1 MNFPLITWADTVGP
15 INVDGESPGP
25 PYDAAETRW
34 GFGISNTTSKAAAA
48 DTVADYLMGAVNNV
62 MGAGT
67 IDAAYYVYTDG
78 PGPSNSPLS
87 IVWRNT
93 TASPIVINFGTTPK
107 ARMFGFDTAVVT
119 IPAAV
124 TSPVPMPGYLVTTI
138 NPGMFWG
145 PAGLAGDVRRM
156 LTQRAASS
164 SSDMSGLT
172 TDVVNWGAVAD
183 LEMMSTIFCA
193 ANYTRWFANI
203 QIYATAANRQIGD
216 PNNTLEG
223 LIEAAATGVTFRLYR
238 EAALTAGKVP
248 GTYQVCRMP
257 GVSNK
262 GSAEDFV
269 TAADEPRLW
278 STAGLIFRGQ
288 T

>member
-1 MNFPLITWADTVGP
+1 MNFPLITWSDTVGP
-15 INVDGESPGP
+15 VTVNGGSSFS
-25 PYDAAETRW
+25 AQTRY
-34 GFGISNTTSKAAAA
+34 GFGISNTSTKGAAS
-48 DTVADYLMGAVNNV
+48 DTVADYLRDAVNAQV
-62 MGAGT
+62 GAGT
-67 IDAAYYVYTDG
+67 IVVTSYVYTDG
-78 PGPSNSPLS
+78 PGPSNSPLA
-87 IVWRNT
+87 IQWTNT
-93 TASPIVINFGTTPK
+93 TASNINVNFGTVAMANK
-107 ARMFGFDTAVVT
+107 FGFSSSTTV
-119 IPAAV
+119 IPGSG
-124 TSPVPMPGYLVTTI
+124 TLTTNI

-145 PAGLAGDVRRM
+145 PAGLAGDVRRI

-164 SSDMSGLT
+164 SSDMSGLS

-238 EAALTAGKVP
+238 EPALAAGTVP
-248 GTYQVCRMP
+248 STYQECRMP

-278 STAGLIFRGQ
+278 STAGLIFRGE

>member
-15 INVDGESPGP
+15 ITVDSATPFS
-25 PYDAAETRW
+25 AQTRY
-34 GFGISNTTSKAAAA
+34 GFGVASTSTKAAAA
-48 DTVADYLMGAVNNV
+48 DTVADYLRDAVNTV
-62 MGAGT
+62 YTGA
-67 IDAAYYVYTDG
+67 ISSVVYVYTDG
-78 PGPSNSPLS
+78 PGPSNSPLG
-87 IVWRNT
+87 IIWTNT
-93 TASPIVINFGTTPK
+93 RTSPIVLNFGTVAK
-107 ARMFGFDTAVVT
+107 AIKFGFNTQFVT

-124 TSPVPMPGYLVTTI
+124 PLVPSGLLPGYLNTTI

-156 LTQRAASS
+156 ISQRAASS

-203 QIYATAANRQIGD
+203 QIYATAANRLVND

-238 EAALTAGKVP
+238 EAATIAGTVP

-262 GSAEDFV
+262 GSAEEFV
-269 TAADEPRLW
+269 AAADEPRLW
-278 STAGLIFRGQ
+278 STAGLVFRGE

>member
-15 INVDGESPGP
+15 VTVNGGSTFP
-25 PYDAAETRW
+25 AETRY
-34 GFGISNTTSKAAAA
+34 GFGITNTSTKNAAA
-48 DTVADYLMGAVNNV
+48 DTVADYLRAAVNAEV
-62 MGAGT
+62 GAGT
-67 IDAAYYVYTDG
+67 IVVTSYVYTDG
-78 PGPSNSPLS
+78 PGPSNSPLA
-87 IVWRNT
+87 IQWTNT
-93 TASPIVINFGTTPK
+93 TSSNINVNFGTVAMANK
-107 ARMFGFDTAVVT
+107 FGFSSSTTVIPGSDT
-119 IPAAV
+119 
-124 TSPVPMPGYLVTTI
+124 LTTNI

-164 SSDMSGLT
+164 SSDMSGLS

-238 EAALTAGKVP
+238 EPALAAGTVP
-248 GTYQVCRMP
+248 STYQVCRMP

-278 STAGLIFRGQ
+278 STAGLIFRGE

>member
-15 INVDGESPGP
+15 VTVNGGTAFP
-25 PYDAAETRW
+25 AATRY
-34 GFGISNTTSKAAAA
+34 GFGISNTSTKNAAG
-48 DTVADYLMGAVNNV
+48 DTVADYLRDAVNAQV
-62 MGAGT
+62 GGGT
-67 IDAAYYVYTDG
+67 IVVTSYVYTDG
-78 PGPSNSPLS
+78 PGPSNSPLA
-87 IVWRNT
+87 IQWTNT
-93 TASPIVINFGTTPK
+93 TASNISVNFGTVAMANK
-107 ARMFGFDTAVVT
+107 FGFSSSTTV
-119 IPAAV
+119 IPGSGTL
-124 TSPVPMPGYLVTTI
+124 TSNI

-164 SSDMSGLT
+164 SSDMSGLS

-183 LEMMSTIFCA
+183 LDMMSTIFCA

-238 EAALTAGKVP
+238 EPALAAGKIP
-248 GTYQVCRMP
+248 GTYQRCRMP

-278 STAGLIFRGQ
+278 STAGLIFRGE

>member
-1 MNFPLITWADTVGP
+1 MNFPLITWSDTVGP
-15 INVDGESPGP
+15 VTVNGGSPF
-25 PYDAAETRW
+25 AAQTRY
-34 GFGISNTTSKAAAA
+34 GFGINNTSTKNAAG
-48 DTVADYLMGAVNNV
+48 DTVADYLRDAVNTQV
-62 MGAGT
+62 GAGT
-67 IDAAYYVYTDG
+67 IVVTSYVYTDG
-78 PGPSNSPLS
+78 PGPANSPLA
-87 IVWRNT
+87 IQWTNT
-93 TASPIVINFGTTPK
+93 TASNINVNFGTVAMANK
-107 ARMFGFDTAVVT
+107 FGFSSSTTV
-119 IPAAV
+119 IPGSG
-124 TSPVPMPGYLVTTI
+124 TLTTNI

-164 SSDMSGLT
+164 SSDMSGLS

-238 EAALTAGKVP
+238 EPALAAGTIP
-248 GTYQVCRMP
+248 STYQECRMP

-278 STAGLIFRGQ
+278 STAGLIFRGE

>member
-1 MNFPLITWADTVGP
+1 MNFPLITWSDTVGP
-15 INVDGESPGP
+15 ITINGDT
-25 PYDAAETRW
+25 PYPAATVY
-34 GFGISNTTSKAAAA
+34 GFGINSTSTKVAAS
-48 DTVADYLMGAVNNV
+48 DTVAAYLKDAVNATV
-62 MGAGT
+62 SGAIT
-67 IDAAYYVYTDG
+67 TAVYVYTDG
-78 PGPSNSPLS
+78 PGPSNSPLAIS
-87 IVWRNT
+87 WNNT
-93 TASPIVINFGTTPK
+93 TNSSISVNFGSVAMANK
-107 ARMFGFDTAVVT
+107 FGFTTSTTV
-119 IPAAV
+119 IPASV
-124 TSPVPMPGYLVTTI
+124 GKTTFI

-164 SSDMSGLT
+164 SSDMSGLS

-193 ANYTRWFANI
+193 ANYTRWWAGI
-203 QIYATAANRQIGD
+203 QIYANAANRLVTD

-223 LIEAAATGVTFRLYR
+223 LVEAAATGVTFRLYR
-238 EAALTAGKVP
+238 EPAIGAGTEP
-248 GTYQVCRMP
+248 GFYQVCRMP

-278 STAGLIFRGQ
+278 STAGLIFRGE

>member
-15 INVDGESPGP
+15 VTVNGGSAF
-25 PYDAAETRW
+25 AAETRY
-34 GFGISNTTSKAAAA
+34 GFGITNTSTKNAAS
-48 DTVADYLMGAVNNV
+48 DTVADYLRDAVNAQV
-62 MGAGT
+62 GAGT
-67 IDAAYYVYTDG
+67 IVVTSYVYTDG
-78 PGPSNSPLS
+78 PGPANSPLA
-87 IVWRNT
+87 IQWTNT
-93 TASPIVINFGTTPK
+93 TASNINVNFGTVAIANK
-107 ARMFGFDTAVVT
+107 FGFSSSTTV
-119 IPAAV
+119 IPGSG
-124 TSPVPMPGYLVTTI
+124 TLTTNI

-164 SSDMSGLT
+164 SSDMSGLS

-238 EAALTAGKVP
+238 EPALAAGTIP
-248 GTYQVCRMP
+248 STYQECRMP

-278 STAGLIFRGQ
+278 STAGLIFRGE

>member
-15 INVDGESPGP
+15 VTINGGSPF
-25 PYDAAETRW
+25 AAQTRY
-34 GFGISNTTSKAAAA
+34 GFGVNNTSTKNAAG
-48 DTVADYLMGAVNNV
+48 DTVADYLRDAVNTGV
-62 MGAGT
+62 GAGT
-67 IDAAYYVYTDG
+67 IVVTSYVYTDG
-78 PGPSNSPLS
+78 PGPSNSPLA
-87 IVWRNT
+87 IQWTNT
-93 TASPIVINFGTTPK
+93 TNSNINVNFGTVAMANK
-107 ARMFGFDTAVVT
+107 FGFSSSTTV
-119 IPAAV
+119 IPGSG
-124 TSPVPMPGYLVTTI
+124 TLTTNI

-156 LTQRAASS
+156 ISQRAASS
-164 SSDMSGLT
+164 SSDMSGLS

-238 EAALTAGKVP
+238 EPALAAGKIP
-248 GTYQVCRMP
+248 STYQVCRMP

-262 GSAEDFV
+262 GSAEEFV

>member
-1 MNFPLITWADTVGP
+1 MNFPLITWSDTVGP
-15 INVDGESPGP
+15 VTVNGGTPFP
-25 PYDAAETRW
+25 AQTRY
-34 GFGISNTTSKAAAA
+34 GFGVANTTTKNAAA
-48 DTVADYLMGAVNNV
+48 DSVADYLRDAINAQV
-62 MGAGT
+62 GAGT
-67 IDAAYYVYTDG
+67 IVTAKYVYTDG
-78 PGPSNSPLS
+78 PGPSNSPLQAE
-87 IVWRNT
+87 WFNT
-93 TASPIVINFGTTPK
+93 TGSSISVDFGTVAMANK
-107 ARMFGFDTAVVT
+107 FGFS
-119 IPAAV
+119 
-124 TSPVPMPGYLVTTI
+124 TSTVIFPPSPTGKTMTI

-203 QIYATAANRQIGD
+203 QIYATAANRVLGD

-223 LIEAAATGVTFRLYR
+223 LIEAAAQGVTFRLYR
-238 EAALTAGKVP
+238 EPAIAAGTIP

-278 STAGLIFRGQ
+278 STAGLIFRGE

>member
-1 MNFPLITWADTVGP
+1 MNFPLITWSDTVGP
-15 INVDGESPGP
+15 VTVNGGSPF
-25 PYDAAETRW
+25 AAQTRY
-34 GFGISNTTSKAAAA
+34 GFGINNTSTKNAAG
-48 DTVADYLMGAVNNV
+48 DTVADYLRDAVNAQV
-62 MGAGT
+62 GAGT
-67 IDAAYYVYTDG
+67 IVVTSYVYTDG
-78 PGPSNSPLS
+78 PGPANSPLA
-87 IVWRNT
+87 IQWTNT
-93 TASPIVINFGTTPK
+93 TASNINVNFGTVAMANK
-107 ARMFGFDTAVVT
+107 FGFSSSTTV
-119 IPAAV
+119 IPGSG
-124 TSPVPMPGYLVTTI
+124 TLTTNI

-164 SSDMSGLT
+164 SSDMSGLS

-238 EAALTAGKVP
+238 EPALAAGTIP
-248 GTYQVCRMP
+248 STYQECRMP

-278 STAGLIFRGQ
+278 STAGLIFRGE

>member
-1 MNFPLITWADTVGP
+1 MNFPLVTWSDTVGP
-15 INVDGESPGP
+15 ITVNSTTF
-25 PYDAAETRW
+25 AAQTRY
-34 GFGISNTTSKAAAA
+34 GFGVSNTATREAAA
-48 DTVADYLMGAVNNV
+48 DSVADYLRDAINTVIGGGTVTTTTYDYS
-62 MGAGT
+62 AGT
-67 IDAAYYVYTDG
+67 FPA
-78 PGPSNSPLS
+78 NSPLGITWAYS
-87 IVWRNT
+87 TGTSFTVD
-93 TASPIVINFGTTPK
+93 FGTVAMANK
-107 ARMFGFDTAVVT
+107 FGFATQTVVWSNL
-119 IPAAV
+119 A
-124 TSPVPMPGYLVTTI
+124 TSKSTTI

-164 SSDMSGLT
+164 SSDMSGLS

-203 QIYATAANRQIGD
+203 QIYATAAGRVLGD

-223 LIEAAATGVTFRLYR
+223 LIEAAAKGKTFRLYR
-238 EAALTAGKVP
+238 EAATAAGTIP

-262 GSAEDFV
+262 GSAQDYA

-278 STAGLIFRGQ
+278 STAGLIFRGE

>member
-1 MNFPLITWADTVGP
+1 MNFPLITWSDTVGP
-15 INVDGESPGP
+15 VTVNGGTAF
-25 PYDAAETRW
+25 AAETRY
-34 GFGISNTTSKAAAA
+34 GFGITNTSTKNAAS
-48 DTVADYLMGAVNNV
+48 DTVADYLRDAVNAQV
-62 MGAGT
+62 GAGT
-67 IDAAYYVYTDG
+67 IVVTSYVYTDG
-78 PGPSNSPLS
+78 PGPANSPLA
-87 IVWRNT
+87 IQWTNT
-93 TASPIVINFGTTPK
+93 TASNINVNFGTVAIANK
-107 ARMFGFDTAVVT
+107 FGFSSSTTV
-119 IPAAV
+119 IPGSG
-124 TSPVPMPGYLVTTI
+124 TLTTNI

-164 SSDMSGLT
+164 SSDMSGLS

-238 EAALTAGKVP
+238 EPALAAGTIP
-248 GTYQVCRMP
+248 STYQECRMP

-278 STAGLIFRGQ
+278 STAGLIFRGE

>member
-15 INVDGESPGP
+15 VTVNGGSPF
-25 PYDAAETRW
+25 AAATRY
-34 GFGISNTTSKAAAA
+34 GFGVDNTSTKNAAA
-48 DTVADYLMGAVNNV
+48 DTVADYLRAAVNAQV
-62 MGAGT
+62 GAGT
-67 IDAAYYVYTDG
+67 IVVTSYVYTDG
-78 PGPSNSPLS
+78 PGPSNSPLA
-87 IVWRNT
+87 IQWTNT
-93 TASPIVINFGTTPK
+93 TASNINVNFGTVAMANK
-107 ARMFGFDTAVVT
+107 FGFSSSTTVIPGSDT
-119 IPAAV
+119 
-124 TSPVPMPGYLVTTI
+124 LTTNI

-145 PAGLAGDVRRM
+145 PAGLAGDVRRI

-164 SSDMSGLT
+164 SSDMSGLS

-183 LEMMSTIFCA
+183 LDMMSTIFCA

-238 EAALTAGKVP
+238 EPALAAGTVP
-248 GTYQVCRMP
+248 STYQVCRMP

-278 STAGLIFRGQ
+278 STAGLIFRGE

>member
-15 INVDGESPGP
+15 ITINGTLYNVSEQR
-25 PYDAAETRW
+25 Y
-34 GFGISNTTSKAAAA
+34 GFGIDNTTTKNAAG
-48 DTVADYLMGAVNNV
+48 DSVADFLRDAVNSV
-62 MGAGT
+62 VGAGT
-67 IDAAYYVYTDG
+67 VVVASYVYTDG
-78 PGPSNSPLS
+78 PGPANSPLA
-87 IVWRNT
+87 IEWTNT
-93 TASPIVINFGTTPK
+93 TNSNISVDFGSVAMANK
-107 ARMFGFDTAVVT
+107 FGFSSSTTV
-119 IPAAV
+119 IPGSGTL
-124 TSPVPMPGYLVTTI
+124 TSNI

-156 LTQRAASS
+156 ITQRAASS
-164 SSDMSGLT
+164 SSEMSGLS
-172 TDVVNWGAVAD
+172 TDVVNWGEVAD

-238 EAALTAGKVP
+238 EAALAAGTIP
-248 GTYQVCRMP
+248 DTYQVCRMP

-269 TAADEPRLW
+269 AAADEPRLW
-278 STAGLIFRGQ
+278 STAGLVFRGE

>member
-1 MNFPLITWADTVGP
+1 MNFPLITWSDTVGP
-15 INVDGESPGP
+15 VTVNGGSPF
-25 PYDAAETRW
+25 AAQTRY
-34 GFGISNTTSKAAAA
+34 GFGITNTSTKNAAG
-48 DTVADYLMGAVNNV
+48 DTVADYLRDAVNTQV
-62 MGAGT
+62 GAGT
-67 IDAAYYVYTDG
+67 IVVTSYVYTDG
-78 PGPSNSPLS
+78 PGPANSPLA
-87 IVWRNT
+87 IQWTNT
-93 TASPIVINFGTTPK
+93 TASNINVNFGTVAMANK
-107 ARMFGFDTAVVT
+107 FGFSSSTTV
-119 IPAAV
+119 IPGSG
-124 TSPVPMPGYLVTTI
+124 TLTTNI

-164 SSDMSGLT
+164 SSDMSGLS

-238 EAALTAGKVP
+238 EPALAAGTVP
-248 GTYQVCRMP
+248 STYQECRMP

-278 STAGLIFRGQ
+278 STAGLIFRGE

>member
-1 MNFPLITWADTVGP
+1 MNFPLITWSDTVGP
-15 INVDGESPGP
+15 FTVDGATPSA
-25 PYDAAETRW
+25 PYDAALTRY
-34 GFGISNTTSKAAAA
+34 GFGISNTTTKAASS
-48 DTVADYLMGAVNNV
+48 DSVADYLRQAVNTV
-62 MGAGT
+62 YGAGT
-67 IDAAYYVYTDG
+67 ITEAVYVYTDG
-78 PGPSNSPLS
+78 PGPANSPLG
-87 IVWRNT
+87 IRWTNT
-93 TASPIVINFGTTPK
+93 MTAPIVLNFGTVAK
-107 ARMFGFDTAVVT
+107 ARKFGFDTSSVT
-119 IPAAV
+119 IPAASI
-124 TSPVPMPGYLVTTI
+124 TPGYLYTTI

-156 LTQRAASS
+156 ISQRAASS

-193 ANYTRWFANI
+193 ANYTRWFAAI
-203 QIYATAANRQIGD
+203 QIYANAANRLVTD

-223 LIEAAATGVTFRLYR
+223 LIEAAAEGKTFRLYR
-238 EAALTAGKVP
+238 EAATIAGTVP

-262 GSAEDFV
+262 GSAEEFV
-269 TAADEPRLW
+269 AAADEPRLW
-278 STAGLIFRGQ
+278 STAGLVFRGE

>member
-15 INVDGESPGP
+15 VTINGT
-25 PYDAAETRW
+25 PYNAQQRY
-34 GFGISNTTSKAAAA
+34 GFGISNTSTKNAAG
-48 DTVADYLMGAVNNV
+48 DTVADFLRDACNSVI
-62 MGAGT
+62 GAGT
-67 IDAAYYVYTDG
+67 VITTTYVYTDG
-78 PGPSNSPLS
+78 PGPANSPLA
-87 IVWRNT
+87 IQWTNT
-93 TASPIVINFGTTPK
+93 SVSNISVDFGTVAMANK
-107 ARMFGFDTAVVT
+107 FGFSSSTTV
-119 IPAAV
+119 IPGSGTL
-124 TSPVPMPGYLVTTI
+124 TSNI

-156 LTQRAASS
+156 ISQRAASS
-164 SSDMSGLT
+164 SSDMSGLS

-238 EAALTAGKVP
+238 EPALAAGKIP
-248 GTYQVCRMP
+248 NTYQICRMP
-257 GVSNK
+257 GVSSK
-262 GSAEDFV
+262 GSAEEFV

-278 STAGLIFRGQ
+278 STAGLIFRGE

>member
-1 MNFPLITWADTVGP
+1 MNFPLVTWSDTVGP
-15 INVDGESPGP
+15 ITVNSTTFG
-25 PYDAAETRW
+25 AQTRY
-34 GFGISNTTSKAAAA
+34 GFGVSNTSTREAAA
-48 DTVADYLMGAVNNV
+48 DSVADYLRDAINTVI
-62 MGAGT
+62 GAGT
-67 IDAAYYVYTDG
+67 VTTTTYDYSDG
-78 PGPSNSPLS
+78 TFPANSPLGITWTYS
-87 IVWRNT
+87 TGTSFSVD
-93 TASPIVINFGTTPK
+93 FGSVAMANK
-107 ARMFGFDTAVVT
+107 FGFATQTVVWSNLS
-119 IPAAV
+119 
-124 TSPVPMPGYLVTTI
+124 TSKSTTI

-164 SSDMSGLT
+164 SSDMSGLS

-203 QIYATAANRQIGD
+203 QIYATAANRVLGD

-223 LIEAAATGVTFRLYR
+223 LIEAAAEGRTFRLYR
-238 EAALTAGKVP
+238 EAATAAGTVP

-262 GSAEDFV
+262 GSAEDYV

-278 STAGLIFRGQ
+278 STASLIFRGE

>member
-1 MNFPLITWADTVGP
+1 MNFPLITWSDTVGI
-15 INVDGESPGP
+15 INVDGNAP
-25 PYDAAETRW
+25 PAPYNAAEVRY
-34 GFGISNTTSKAAAA
+34 GFGISSTSTKAAAN
-48 DTVADYLMGAVNNV
+48 DTAADYLASSINAVYPGMISAV
-62 MGAGT
+62 EF
-67 IDAAYYVYTDG
+67 VYTDG
-78 PGPSNSPLS
+78 PGPSNSPLQ
-87 IVWRNT
+87 VKFT
-93 TASPIVINFGTTPK
+93 YAVPASPADVVINFGTASK
-107 ARMFGFDTAVVT
+107 ARQFGFDTAT
-119 IPAAV
+119 I
-124 TSPVPMPGYLVTTI
+124 TFSHLDTEKFTNI

-164 SSDMSGLT
+164 SSDMSGLS

-193 ANYTRWFANI
+193 GNYTRWFAAI
-203 QIYATAANRQIGD
+203 QIYANAANRLVTD

-223 LIEAAATGVTFRLYR
+223 LIEAASEGKTFRLYR
-238 EAALTAGKVP
+238 EP
-248 GTYQVCRMP
+248 SIIEGTEPSEYQVCRMP

-269 TAADEPRLW
+269 AAADEPRLW
-278 STAGLIFRGQ
+278 STAGLIFRGE

>member
-1 MNFPLITWADTVGP
+1 MNFPLITWSDTVGP
-15 INVDGESPGP
+15 FTVDGATPTA
-25 PYDAAETRW
+25 PYNVSATRY
-34 GFGISNTTSKAAAA
+34 GFGVNNTTTKTAASDTAAA
-48 DTVADYLMGAVNNV
+48 YLLAAVNTV
-62 MGAGT
+62 YAGA
-67 IDAAYYVYTDG
+67 IDQVVYDYTDG
-78 PGPSNSPLS
+78 PGPSNSPLR

-93 TASPIVINFGTTPK
+93 RTSPIVLNFGTVAK
-107 ARMFGFDTAVVT
+107 AIKFGFNTQYVT

-124 TSPVPMPGYLVTTI
+124 TSPVASPGYLVTTI

-156 LTQRAASS
+156 ISQRAASS

-193 ANYTRWFANI
+193 ANYTRWFAAI
-203 QIYATAANRQIGD
+203 QIYANAANREVYD
-216 PNNTLEG
+216 TNNTLEG
-223 LIEAAATGVTFRLYR
+223 LIEAAAEGKTFRLYR
-238 EAALTAGKVP
+238 EAATAAGTVP

-262 GSAEDFV
+262 GSAVEFV
-269 TAADEPRLW
+269 AAADEPRLW
-278 STAGLIFRGQ
+278 STAGLVFRGE

>member
-15 INVDGESPGP
+15 VTVNGGSPF
-25 PYDAAETRW
+25 AAQTRY
-34 GFGISNTTSKAAAA
+34 GFGINNTSTKNAA
-48 DTVADYLMGAVNNV
+48 DDTVVDYLRDAVNTRL
-62 MGAGT
+62 GAGT
-67 IDAAYYVYTDG
+67 IVTAQYVYTDG
-78 PGPSNSPLS
+78 PGPSNSPLQAE
-87 IVWRNT
+87 WFNT
-93 TASPIVINFGTTPK
+93 TNSSISVAFGTVAMANK
-107 ARMFGFDTAVVT
+107 FGFNTSTVVF
-119 IPAAV
+119 PP
-124 TSPVPMPGYLVTTI
+124 SPFAKPMTI

-156 LTQRAASS
+156 ISQRAASS
-164 SSDMSGLT
+164 SSDMSGLS

-203 QIYATAANRQIGD
+203 QIYADAANRVLGD

-238 EAALTAGKVP
+238 EPALAAGKTP
-248 GTYQVCRMP
+248 STYQRCKMP
-257 GVSNK
+257 GVSSK

-278 STAGLIFRGQ
+278 STAGLIFRGE

>member
-1 MNFPLITWADTVGP
+1 MNFPLITWSDTVGP
-15 INVDGESPGP
+15 ITVDSATPFS
-25 PYDAAETRW
+25 AQTRY
-34 GFGISNTTSKAAAA
+34 GFGIDSTTLKTASS
-48 DTVADYLMGAVNNV
+48 DSVGDYLRDAVNTV
-62 MGAGT
+62 YAGAIT
-67 IDAAYYVYTDG
+67 EVLYVYTDG
-78 PGPSNSPLS
+78 PGPANSPLA
-87 IVWRNT
+87 IQWTNT
-93 TASPIVINFGTTPK
+93 RTSPIVLNFGTVAK
-107 ARMFGFDTAVVT
+107 AIKFGFNTQFVT

-124 TSPVPMPGYLVTTI
+124 TTPVAVPGYLVTDI

-164 SSDMSGLT
+164 SSDMSGLST
-172 TDVVNWGAVAD
+172 EVVNWGAVAD

-203 QIYATAANRQIGD
+203 EIYANAANREVYD

-238 EAALTAGKVP
+238 EAATIAGTIP

-278 STAGLIFRGQ
+278 STAGLVFRGE

>member
-1 MNFPLITWADTVGP
+1 MNFPIITWADTVGP
-15 INVDGESPGP
+15 INVDGNAPP
-25 PYDAAETRW
+25 APYDVAETRY
-34 GFGISNTTSKAAAA
+34 GFGINSTTLKTAAA
-48 DTVADYLMGAVNNV
+48 DTAADYLRDAINAVY
-62 MGAGT
+62 AGM
-67 IDAAYYVYTDG
+67 ISAVEFVYTDG
-78 PGPSNSPLS
+78 PGPSNSPLQVKFTYAVPVS
-87 IVWRNT
+87 GVDVVV
-93 TASPIVINFGTTPK
+93 SFGTIPM
-107 ARMFGFDTAVVT
+107 ARKFGFETAT
-119 IPAAV
+119 ITFSNLA
-124 TSPVPMPGYLVTTI
+124 TEKFTTI

-193 ANYTRWFANI
+193 ANYTRWFAAI
-203 QIYATAANRQIGD
+203 QIYATAANRQVTD

-223 LIEAAATGVTFRLYR
+223 LIEAASEGKTFRLYR
-238 EAALTAGKVP
+238 EPAITSGTEP

-262 GSAEDFV
+262 GSAAEFV
-269 TAADEPRLW
+269 AAADEPRLW
-278 STAGLIFRGQ
+278 STAGLIFRGE

>member
-1 MNFPLITWADTVGP
+1 MNFPLITWSDTVGP
-15 INVDGESPGP
+15 ITVDSAT
-25 PYDAAETRW
+25 PYGAETRW
-34 GFGISNTTSKAAAA
+34 GFGIASTSTKAASS
-48 DTVADYLMGAVNNV
+48 DSVADYLRDAVNTV
-62 MGAGT
+62 YAGAIT
-67 IDAAYYVYTDG
+67 SAVYVYTDG
-78 PGPSNSPLS
+78 PGPANSPLG
-87 IVWRNT
+87 IVWTSSRT
-93 TASPIVINFGTTPK
+93 SPIVIDFGTVAK
-107 ARMFGFDTAVVT
+107 AIKFGFNTQFVT

-124 TSPVPMPGYLVTTI
+124 PLVPSGLLPGILSTTI

-156 LTQRAASS
+156 ISQRAASS
-164 SSDMSGLT
+164 SSDMSGLS

-203 QIYATAANRQIGD
+203 QIYATAANREVYD
-216 PNNTLEG
+216 TNNTLEG

-238 EAALTAGKVP
+238 EAATIAGTVP

-262 GSAEDFV
+262 GSAAEFV
-269 TAADEPRLW
+269 AAADEPRLW
-278 STAGLIFRGQ
+278 STAGLIFRGE

>member
-1 MNFPLITWADTVGP
+1 MNFPLITWSDTVGP
-15 INVDGESPGP
+15 VTVNGGSPF
-25 PYDAAETRW
+25 AAQTRY
-34 GFGISNTTSKAAAA
+34 GFGVDNTSTKNAAA
-48 DTVADYLMGAVNNV
+48 DTVVDYLRDAINAEV
-62 MGAGT
+62 GAGT
-67 IDAAYYVYTDG
+67 IVTARYVYNDG
-78 PGPSNSPLS
+78 PGPSNSPLQAE
-87 IVWRNT
+87 WFNT
-93 TASPIVINFGTTPK
+93 TNSSISVAFGTVAMANK
-107 ARMFGFDTAVVT
+107 FGFSTSTVVFPPSPTAK
-119 IPAAV
+119 
-124 TSPVPMPGYLVTTI
+124 PMTI
-138 NPGMFWG
+138 NPGLFWG

-164 SSDMSGLT
+164 SSDMSGLS

-183 LEMMSTIFCA
+183 LDMMSTIFCA

-203 QIYATAANRQIGD
+203 QIYADAANRVLGD

-238 EAALTAGKVP
+238 EPATAAGTVP

-278 STAGLIFRGQ
+278 STAGLIFRGE

>member
-1 MNFPLITWADTVGP
+1 MNFPLITWSDTVGP
-15 INVDGESPGP
+15 FTVDGATPVA
-25 PYDAAETRW
+25 PYDAAATAY
-34 GFGISNTTSKAAAA
+34 GFGISNTTTKEAASYTAAA
-48 DTVADYLMGAVNNV
+48 YLLAAVNTIYA
-62 MGAGT
+62 GAIT
-67 IDAAYYVYTDG
+67 AATFEYNDG
-78 PGPSNSPLS
+78 PGPSNSPLV
-87 IVWRNT
+87 IRWTNT
-93 TASPIVINFGTTPK
+93 RTTGINLNFVNIANANK
-107 ARMFGFDTAVVT
+107 FGFATTSVT

-124 TSPVPMPGYLVTTI
+124 TSPSAIPGYLVTTI

-145 PAGLAGDVRRM
+145 PSGLAGDVRRM

-164 SSDMSGLT
+164 SSDMSGLS

-183 LEMMSTIFCA
+183 LEMLSTIFPA
-193 ANYTRWFANI
+193 ANYTRWFAAI
-203 QIYATAANRQIGD
+203 QIYANAANRLVTD

-223 LIEAAATGVTFRLYR
+223 LVEAASQGKTFYLYR
-238 EAALTAGKVP
+238 EPATQNGTVP
-248 GTYQVCRMP
+248 GTYQTCRMP

>member
-15 INVDGESPGP
+15 VTVNGGSTFP
-25 PYDAAETRW
+25 AETRY
-34 GFGISNTTSKAAAA
+34 GFGITNTSTKNAAS
-48 DTVADYLMGAVNNV
+48 DTVADYLRDAVNAQV
-62 MGAGT
+62 GAGT
-67 IDAAYYVYTDG
+67 IVVTSYVYTDG
-78 PGPSNSPLS
+78 PGPANSPLA
-87 IVWRNT
+87 IQWTNT
-93 TASPIVINFGTTPK
+93 TASNINVNFGTVAMANK
-107 ARMFGFDTAVVT
+107 FGFSSSTTV
-119 IPAAV
+119 IPGSG
-124 TSPVPMPGYLVTTI
+124 TLTTNI

-164 SSDMSGLT
+164 SSDMSGLS

-238 EAALTAGKVP
+238 EPALAAGTIP
-248 GTYQVCRMP
+248 STYQECRMP

-278 STAGLIFRGQ
+278 STAGLIFRGE

>member
-1 MNFPLITWADTVGP
+1 MNFPLITWSDTVGP
-15 INVDGESPGP
+15 LTINSITPAYP
-25 PYDAAETRW
+25 AETRY
-34 GFGISNTTSKAAAA
+34 GFGVSNTSTRDASS
-48 DTVADYLMGAVNNV
+48 DSVADYLRDAVNNKV
-62 MGAGT
+62 GAGT
-67 IDAAYYVYTDG
+67 IVIAQYEYSDG
-78 PGPSNSPLS
+78 TFPANSPLG
-87 IVWRNT
+87 ITWYNT
-93 TASPIVINFGTTPK
+93 TSNPITVDFGTVAMANK
-107 ARMFGFDTAVVT
+107 FGFTTTTVT
-119 IPAAV
+119 IPPSPTPF
-124 TSPVPMPGYLVTTI
+124 TSDI

-164 SSDMSGLT
+164 SSDMSGLS

-203 QIYATAANRQIGD
+203 QIYATAAGRVLGD

-223 LIEAAATGVTFRLYR
+223 LIEAAAEGVTFRLYR
-238 EAALTAGKVP
+238 EAATVVGTIP
-248 GTYQVCRMP
+248 GTYQLCRMP

-262 GSAEDFV
+262 GSAEDYV

-278 STAGLIFRGQ
+278 STAGLIFRGE

>member
-15 INVDGESPGP
+15 VTINGT
-25 PYDAAETRW
+25 PYDVTEQRY
-34 GFGISNTTSKAAAA
+34 GFGINNTITKNAAG
-48 DTVADYLMGAVNNV
+48 DTVADFLRDACNTVI
-62 MGAGT
+62 GAGT
-67 IDAAYYVYTDG
+67 IVVTSYVYTDG
-78 PGPSNSPLS
+78 PGPSNSPLA
-87 IVWRNT
+87 IQWTNT
-93 TASPIVINFGTTPK
+93 TASNISVNFGTVAMANK
-107 ARMFGFDTAVVT
+107 FGFSSSTTV
-119 IPAAV
+119 IPGSGTL
-124 TSPVPMPGYLVTTI
+124 TSNI

-156 LTQRAASS
+156 ISQRAASS
-164 SSDMSGLT
+164 SSDMSSLS

-238 EAALTAGKVP
+238 EPALAAGKIP
-248 GTYQVCRMP
+248 STYQVCRMP
-257 GVSNK
+257 GVSSK
-262 GSAEDFV
+262 GSAEEFV

-278 STAGLIFRGQ
+278 STAGLIFRGE